1 MKDHG
6 WKFFRVGGFDQVRL
20 DRGSD
25 ILALDRLDQKLW
37 VALACPASGL
47 DFDSRTLALLDRDG
61 DGRIRA
67 ADIVEAVR
75 WLKKVLADPDELLRP
90 GSELPLAAIDGDSE
104 EGRRV
109 LASARRIL
117 TNLGKPDAAAIDLD
131 ETRDL
136 ARIFGQTRFNGDGV
150 VPVAA
155 AEDDATRA
163 LIVDIIAAMG
173 GVPDRSGAEGVDQQ
187 RVDDF
192 FAAIDSLSEWWGKMP
207 PGAATLEATD
217 ALAAVR
223 DKVDDF
229 FLRCRLAAYSP
240 AAAEVANPR
249 ASDLDTLARRPL
261 AERLDD
267 LEALPLATCSPG
279 ATLPLGDGLNPVWRE
294 RMERLRSLVL
304 GDAATLGEAEWAE
317 VKARFAAV
325 ETWAATKPATPL
337 DGMAAERIAAIRAQG
352 RAEIDRLLGEDRA
365 QEDEA
370 AAIDGVE
377 RLVLYKRD
385 LARLLDNFVSFREFY
400 SRRSKAIF
408 QAGTLYLDGRS
419 CDLCIAVDDVDRH
432 AQLATLSRIY
442 LVYCACRRQGATMTI
457 AAAIT
462 GGDSDQLMV
471 GRNGVFYDRAGN
483 DWDATVVKIVDHP
496 IGLRQAFLAPYKRLG
511 RFVAEQVEK
520 VAQAR
525 AKAAQEAA
533 AAKAAPPAAGAAPAP
548 AKPPEAPPPFDVGR
562 FAGVFAALGLAVGAI
577 GTAIASVVTGFLAL
591 KWWQMPLAL
600 AGLALAVS
608 GPSMV
613 MAWMKLRQRNLG
625 PILDA
630 NGWAVNTRAKIN
642 IPFGGSLTQVARLPE
657 GAQRSLVDPYA
668 EKGLPWG
675 WMVFALLLAV
685 AAGIGWWTWR
695 SGAWAHAF
703 GWG

>member
-1 MKDHG
+1 MKSEHG
-6 WKFFRVGGFDQVRL
+6 WRFFRVGGFDQVRL

-47 DFDSRTLALLDRDG
+47 NFDNRTLALLDRDG

-67 ADIVEAVR
+67 ADIVDAVR
-75 WLKKVLADPDELLRP
+75 WLKQVLADPDQLVQA
-90 GSELPLAAIDGDSE
+90 GSQLPLAAINADTD

-117 TNLGKPDAAAIDLD
+117 TNLGKPDADAIDVE

-150 VPVAA
+150 IPAAA
-155 AEDDATRA
+155 AEDEAAAA
-163 LIVDIIAAMG
+163 LIAEIMAAMG
-173 GVPDRSGAEGVDQQ
+173 SVPDRSGADGVDQE
-187 RVDDF
+187 RVDGF
-192 FAAIDSLSEWWGKMP
+192 FAAVEALSAWWAKAELPLGP
-207 PGAATLEATD
+207 ATLEAAA

-249 ASDLDTLARRPL
+249 PDDLAAVARRPL
-261 AERLDD
+261 ADQLGE
-267 LEALPLATCSPG
+267 LEALPVAACAPG
-279 ATLPLGDGLNPVWRE
+279 AGLPLGEGLNPVWRE
-294 RMERLRSLVL
+294 RVERFRDLVL
-304 GDAATLGEAEWAE
+304 GDATTLHEAEWQT
-317 VKARFAAV
+317 VKARFTAFDAWMAA
-325 ETWAATKPATPL
+325 KPATPL
-337 DGMAAERIAAIRAQG
+337 DRLAPERIAEIQAAGQ
-352 RAEIDRLLGEDRA
+352 AEIDRLLGQDRA
-365 QEDEA
+365 QEAEA

-377 RLVLYKRD
+377 RLVLFKRD
-385 LARLLDNFVSFREFY
+385 LARLLENFVNFREFY
-400 SRRSKAIF
+400 SRKKAIF
-408 QAGTLYLDGRS
+408 QAGTLFLDGRS
-419 CDLCIAVDDVDRH
+419 CDLCLTVDDAARH

-442 LVYCACRRQGATMTI
+442 LVYCECKRQGATMTI
-457 AAAIT
+457 AAAVT

-483 DWDATVVKIVDHP
+483 DWDATVVKIVEHP
-496 IGLRQAFLAPYKRLG
+496 IGLRQAFFAPYKQLG
-511 RFVAEQVEK
+511 RFVGEQIEK
-520 VAQAR
+520 VAQAK

-533 AAKAAPPAAGAAPAP
+533 QAKAAAPAAA
-548 AKPPEAPPPFDVGR
+548 AKPAEPAPPPFDVGR

-600 AGLALAVS
+600 VGLSLAVS

-613 MAWMKLRQRNLG
+613 MAWMKLRQRNLA

-630 NGWAVNTRAKIN
+630 NGWAVNIRAKIN

-668 EKGLPWG
+668 ERGLPWG
-675 WMVFALLLAV
+675 WIVTTLVVAAAGALGWWAIKAGWVGALL
-685 AAGIGWWTWR
+685 TK
-695 SGAWAHAF
+695 
-703 GWG
+703 